1 MYMGRE
7 LDHKDDVIEKVVC
20 RASCIVERRACCRC
34 AMIKR
39 CQEILILQICGHILR
54 SHNILGEYIGHVYD
68 ITLSEVLSEQI
79 YNMYSITRLY
89 IPDNAA

>member
-1 MYMGRE
+1 MLYVVRCASWNEGRA
-7 LDHKDDVIEKVVC
+7 D
-20 RASCIVERRACCRC
+20 RC

-54 SHNILGEYIGHVYD
+54 SHDILGEYIGHVYD

>member
-1 MYMGRE
+1 MGRE

-20 RASCIVERRACCRC
+20 RASWNEEHADRC

-39 CQEILILQICGHILR
+39 CQEILILQICGHILC